1 MERIADR
8 ILVIQLPGLPVKI
21 QVISCRLRVTSLKK
35 VFTVNRNLKTK
46 NEKLQTRFI
55 LTINLIGELANWSIG
70 ELKKKVSDILKVKV
84 KILSRKEVAPDIY
97 LMKLEA
103 PEIAKE
109 SLSGQ
114 FIHIKC
120 SKDNY
125 PLLRRPLSIHRI
137 DKEKGEIFILL
148 QVVGE
153 GTKLL
158 SQREVGDNLD
168 ILGPIGNGFNI
179 YPESKKIV
187 IIGGGIGVAPLLALC
202 EESIKKGKE
211 VRVLIGALK
220 KELVIG
226 EENFRNLGAK
236 VDIATGDGSYKY
248 KGLVTD
254 LLEGSIREG
263 WLADQ
268 IFACGPKYKLKKIVE
283 ISLDAHIDCQ
293 VSLEERMACGIGACL
308 GCVCK
313 IKTKNKK
320 EDKAKYE
327 YKRVCVDGP
336 IFEGSEVVWDD

>member
-1 MERIADR
+1 M
-8 ILVIQLPGLPVKI
+8 
-21 QVISCRLRVTSLKK
+21 S
-35 VFTVNRNLKTK
+35 
-46 NEKLQTRFI
+46 FI
-55 LTINLIGELANWSIG
+55 YNIKA
-70 ELKKKVSDILKVKV
+70 
-84 KILSRKEVAPDIY
+84 KILSKEKVAPNIF
-97 LMKLEA
+97 LIKLSA
-103 PEIAKE
+103 PSVAKDA
-109 SLSGQ
+109 LPGQ

-137 DKEKGEIFILL
+137 NKEKGEIFILF
-148 QVVGE
+148 QIIGE

-179 YPESKKIV
+179 YPESRKIMIV
-187 IIGGGIGVAPLLALC
+187 GGGIGVAPLLALC
-202 EESIKKGKE
+202 EESIRQGKE
-211 VRVLIGALK
+211 VGVLIGALK

-226 EENFRNLGAK
+226 EESFKILGAK
-236 VDIATGDGSYKY
+236 VDVATDDGSYKH

-254 LLEGSIREG
+254 LLEGSIKEG

-268 IFACGPKYKLKKIVE
+268 LFACGPKPMLKKIGE
-283 ISLDAHIDCQ
+283 IALQVNINYQ

-313 IKTKNKK
+313 IKTK
-320 EDKAKYE
+320 DKREYKVKYE

-336 IFEGSEVVWDD
+336 VFTGSEVIWDD